1 MQMRYYLAVMLAL
14 SSPAFSATYKCQVGG
29 QFIYTDR
36 ACEQGAGSELR
47 LENESDKLPG
57 KRLTPEQQLEKEKQK
72 AEALR
77 KERLKRERTEEK
89 AREKAAKQARKDEKK
104 RKARCT
110 SLEKLLAKPSGKRRA
125 KPIDPAKRAE
135 YERECLGR
143 P

>member
-1 MQMRYYLAVMLAL
+1 MQMRYCLAVVLAL

-29 QFIYTDR
+29 QLIYTDR
-36 ACEQGAGSELR
+36 ACEQGAGSVLKV
-47 LENESDKLPG
+47 SG
-57 KRLTPEQQLEKEKQK
+57 KGEGKHLTPEQQLEKEKQQ

-77 KERLKRERTEEK
+77 KERLKREQAEEK
-89 AREKAAKQARKDEKK
+89 ARLKAAKQARKDEKK

-110 SLEKLLAKPSGKRRA
+110 SLEKLLGKPSGKRRA

-135 YERECLGR
+135 YERECLGQ